1 MKPFL
6 PHASLL
12 LLIATTVTSCGSD
25 SSGGTGLVNMQVST
39 LTPSSMSARAGG
51 PTFSGA
57 GADPVTI
64 ELGGD
69 QITLDQVELVLRKV
83 KFQGVGPGACGGSA
97 SMDIEGE
104 TEECGEFRAG
114 PTLLD
119 LPLGESVVQTF
130 SATVPT
136 GSYDRVQLQ
145 IHRPTNNNEDADFLT
160 EHPDFDGVS
169 IRASGTYQ
177 PAGNPTPVT
186 FTYTTDLTSV
196 VNVQLES
203 PIEVAEGGT
212 LDVTLNVDLSGW
224 FADHAAGRL
233 IDPAQ
238 ALDGQPN
245 ESMVEQNIRQSF
257 HVFEDE
263 NHDGTED

>member
-1 MKPFL
+1 MRGI
-6 PHASLL
+6 AS
-12 LLIATTVTSCGSD
+12 V
-25 SSGGTGLVNMQVST
+25 
-39 LTPSSMSARAGG
+39 
-51 PTFSGA
+51 
-57 GADPVTI
+57 
-64 ELGGD
+64 
-69 QITLDQVELVLRKV
+69 
-83 KFQGVGPGACGGSA
+83 
-97 SMDIEGE
+97 DIEGE

-169 IRASGTYQ
+169 IRASGTYSRR
-177 PAGNPTPVT
+177 ATPTPVT
-186 FTYTTDLTSV
+186 FTYTADLTSV
-196 VNVQLES
+196 VDVQLES

-257 HVFEDE
+257 HVFESE